1 MTQKNTPFAITLD
14 VGSSLENRTG
24 SWRTVKPTYVNRLPP
39 CNAKCPAGEKC
50 QAWLYAAESG
60 NYEEAWK
67 RITADNPFPACM
79 GRVCYHTCE
88 TACNRG
94 GLDESVGINSVE
106 RFLGDNALAKGW
118 DLPKPQQETGK
129 RVLVVG
135 AGPAGLSAA
144 YHLRQAGH
152 TVHVVEGAQAGGGMM
167 RYGIP
172 KYRLPREVLDA
183 EIERIVRTGV
193 TIEYGREVTDLVQ
206 EMKEG
211 KYDAVFL
218 GVGAHL
224 ARRTYIPAG
233 DASRVLDAV
242 SVLKDVAEDEKPM
255 LGRRVAIYGGGNTA
269 IDVARTVRRMGA
281 EPLVVYR
288 RTRDRAPA
296 HQTEI
301 QEAIEEGVNMK
312 WLSTIREAQ
321 GGEIKIEK
329 MELDENGKPRGTGV
343 YENIAVDTV
352 VLALGQQTNLGF
364 LSNFPGLQAQ
374 DDELLV
380 DETMMTT
387 VPGIFAGGDM
397 VKGDKNVTVA
407 IGHGKKAARAISA
420 YLKGEKYVEP
430 PKAPLASFDRLHTW
444 YYADAP
450 KTVRPMLDLA
460 RRTTTFDEVQHGLTE
475 ENALFEARRCMSCG
489 NCFECDN
496 CYGVCPDNAVIK
508 LGPGKKFK
516 FNYDYCKGCGICANE
531 CPCGAID
538 MVSEDI

>member
-1 MTQKNTPFAITLD
+1 MEEKREAANFIEAEINKDIANHVYANGRVLTRFPPEPNGYLHI
-14 VGSSLENRTG
+14 GH
-24 SWRTVKPTYVNRLPP
+24 VKSICLNFGL
-39 CNAKCPAGEKC
+39 GEKYHGATNVRFDDTNPTKEN
-50 QAWLYAAESG
+50 QEFVDSILEDVKWLGFKWKEPVHFASDYFPELYEFACKLIRMGLAYVDDQSSEEIHNTRGDLEHPGKESP
-60 NYEEAWK
+60 W
-67 RITADNPFPACM
+67 R
-79 GRVCYHTCE
+79 
-88 TACNRG
+88 NR
-94 GLDESVGINSVE
+94 SVE
-106 RFLGDNALAKGW
+106 ENLKLF
-118 DLPKPQQETGK
+118 
-129 RVLVVG
+129 
-135 AGPAGLSAA
+135 
-144 YHLRQAGH
+144 
-152 TVHVVEGAQAGGGMM
+152 
-167 RYGIP
+167 
-172 KYRLPREVLDA
+172 
-183 EIERIVRTGV
+183 
-193 TIEYGREVTDLVQ
+193 Q

-242 SVLKDVAEDEKPM
+242 SVLKDVAGDEKPM

-364 LSNFPGLQAQ
+364 LANFPGLQAQ